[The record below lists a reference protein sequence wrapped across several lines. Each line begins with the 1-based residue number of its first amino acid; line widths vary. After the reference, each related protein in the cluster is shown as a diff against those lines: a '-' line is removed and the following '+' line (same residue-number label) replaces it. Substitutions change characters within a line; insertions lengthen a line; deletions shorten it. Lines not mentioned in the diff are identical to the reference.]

1 MTQTH
6 GEPTYD
12 HDMNDIANFK
22 GFFFFHNVTFWNKCI
37 VPIESSSLLTVNIVQ
52 T

>member
-22 GFFFFHNVTFWNKCI
+22 VFLFFSQC
-37 VPIESSSLLTVNIVQ
+37 NILEQMYSTYRVK
-52 T
+52 

>member
-22 GFFFFHNVTFWNKCI
+22 VFFFFSPQC
-37 VPIESSSLLTVNIVQ
+37 NILEQMYSTYRVK
-52 T
+52 